1 MNDMG
6 KLLEKAS
13 ATVKTLRP
21 GDVVEGIVLS
31 KGKDEIVLDIGAKA
45 EGLVV
50 GRELEDEADTAAKLK
65 PGDKVLATVVQSE
78 DNRGFIL
85 LSLQKAEVE
94 RDWREAAKS
103 YEEEKILEVEILG
116 PNRGGV
122 VARMGSLRGFIP
134 FSHLALSHKMLANSG
149 KLAGKVVKA
158 KIIELNRDIDRL
170 VLSEREALSKGEKA
184 LERTALGKIK
194 IGEKYDG
201 IVTSA
206 TPFAVFVQ
214 FRPAKNEEFM
224 EGAVHVSELSW
235 EKVADATKVVKA
247 GDGLKVEVVGV
258 SPEEGRVML
267 SHRRTLPNPWEK
279 IAEKYPVG
287 SKIKG
292 KVTKIADF
300 GAFVELEPGIEGL
313 IHVTETTGPL
323 AEGDEVE
330 SRVLEVDPK
339 KQKIALSL
347 KAVGAAWR

>member
-50 GRELEDEADTAAKLK
+50 GREL
-65 PGDKVLATVVQSE
+65 
-78 DNRGFIL
+78 
-85 LSLQKAEVE
+85 
-94 RDWREAAKS
+94 AKS